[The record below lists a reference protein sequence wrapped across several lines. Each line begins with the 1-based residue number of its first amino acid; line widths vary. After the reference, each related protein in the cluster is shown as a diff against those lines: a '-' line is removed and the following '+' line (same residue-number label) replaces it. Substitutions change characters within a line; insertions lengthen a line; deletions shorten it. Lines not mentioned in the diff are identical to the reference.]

1 MSTKP
6 PLFKIP
12 KSLALCADRLYVVK
26 AARLAKEKEAEAFKA
41 EETALREHLIA
52 NLPKSDATG
61 VAGKVC
67 RASITSKTVAQA
79 TDWDALYAFIVKGYK
94 KNPGIFAL
102 LQKRV
107 GDAAV
112 KEMAEAGVK
121 VPGTELIDVP
131 QVSLNKL

>member
-1 MSTKP
+1 MADKP
-6 PLFKIP
+6 AFKIP
-12 KSLALCADRLYVVK
+12 KTLALCADRLYAVK
-26 AARLAKEKEAEAFKA
+26 AERLAKEKEAEAFKA
-41 EETALREHLIA
+41 EETALREHLIN

-67 RASITSKTVAQA
+67 RASITSKTVAQV
-79 TDWDALYAFIVKGYK
+79 DNWDDLYAYIVKGYK
-94 KNPGIFAL
+94 KNPGVFSL
-102 LQKRV
+102 LQRRV

-121 VPGTELIDVP
+121 VPGTVLIDVP